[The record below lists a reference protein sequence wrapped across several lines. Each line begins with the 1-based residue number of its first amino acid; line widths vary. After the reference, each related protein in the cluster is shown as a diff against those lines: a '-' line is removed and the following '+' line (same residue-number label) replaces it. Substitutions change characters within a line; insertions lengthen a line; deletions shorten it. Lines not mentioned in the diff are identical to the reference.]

1 MANPRYWALLLAAAA
16 LPSLALPPSALYAQA
31 PSNSPSYQDMAA
43 AAKKAEAQQ
52 DKKGDATT
60 PAATVPAADPA
71 AAQAT
76 AAATPAEATAPPPAA
91 AEGAE
96 TVPATPTAPPKMERT
111 LFGKMKPVKEKPPKL
126 LPVNIVHG
134 ELTVDGLIAKAGLNF
149 QIADLKFFYIWVP
162 GLGTAIV
169 SNEPFPGAK
178 IQANALEGKVLTVNA
193 DGHQLQLAC
202 DQPLIYEKNSKAKP
216 KPISMFVAVDRSFDK
231 GSAYPE
237 FGYGTVQKAP
247 YAWPGTLV
255 DQHPNA
261 NAPTLPSNLRQ
272 KTETVKTC
280 KKNEDGTQGE
290 CKTVEVPLVLGKPGK
305 TS

>member
-1 MANPRYWALLLAAAA
+1 
-16 LPSLALPPSALYAQA
+16 
-31 PSNSPSYQDMAA
+31 
-43 AAKKAEAQQ
+43 
-52 DKKGDATT
+52 
-60 PAATVPAADPA
+60 
-71 AAQAT
+71 
-76 AAATPAEATAPPPAA
+76 
-91 AEGAE
+91 
-96 TVPATPTAPPKMERT
+96 MERT
-111 LFGKMKPVKEKPPKL
+111 IFGKMKPVKEKPPKL

-162 GLGTAIV
+162 GLGTAII
-169 SNEPFPGAK
+169 SNEPFPGGK
-178 IQANALEGKVLTVNA
+178 IQVNALDGKILTVDA

-202 DQPLIYEKNSKAKP
+202 DQPLINGKEHKP
-216 KPISMFVAVDRSFDK
+216 KPISMFVSIDRSFDK

-237 FGYGTVQKAP
+237 FGYGTVLKAP

-255 DQHPNA
+255 DLHPSDK
-261 NAPTLPSNLRQ
+261 APPLPSNLRQ

>member
-1 MANPRYWALLLAAAA
+1 MANPRSWALLLAAVVLPFFA
-16 LPSLALPPSALYAQA
+16 LQPAALYAQA
-31 PSNSPSYQDMAA
+31 PGTTT
-43 AAKKAEAQQ
+43 AQ
-52 DKKGDATT
+52 
-60 PAATVPAADPA
+60 PPADPA
-71 AAQAT
+71 ATQSAP
-76 AAATPAEATAPPPAA
+76 AATPVTPPAQTAAPAAA
-91 AEGAE
+91 AEGTAPAD
-96 TVPATPTAPPKMERT
+96 VPATATAKPKMERT
-111 LFGKMKPVKEKPPKL
+111 IFGKMKPVKEKPPKL

-178 IQANALEGKVLTVNA
+178 IQVNALDGKVLTVDA

-202 DQPLIYEKNSKAKP
+202 DQPLLNDKRPKP
-216 KPISMFVAVDRSFDK
+216 KPISMFVSVDRSFDK

-237 FGYGTVQKAP
+237 FGYGTVLKAP
-247 YAWPGTLV
+247 YSWPGTLV
-255 DQHPNA
+255 DLRPGDK
-261 NAPTLPSNLRQ
+261 APPLPPNLRQ

-280 KKNEDGTQGE
+280 KKNEDGTQGD

>member
-1 MANPRYWALLLAAAA
+1 
-16 LPSLALPPSALYAQA
+16 
-31 PSNSPSYQDMAA
+31 
-43 AAKKAEAQQ
+43 
-52 DKKGDATT
+52 
-60 PAATVPAADPA
+60 
-71 AAQAT
+71 
-76 AAATPAEATAPPPAA
+76 
-91 AEGAE
+91 
-96 TVPATPTAPPKMERT
+96 MERT

-169 SNEPFPGAK
+169 SNQPFPGAK

-202 DQPLIYEKNSKAKP
+202 DQPLIYEKNTKAKP
-216 KPISMFVAVDRSFDK
+216 KPISMFVAVDRSFDR

-237 FGYGTVQKAP
+237 FGYGTVVKAP
-247 YAWPGTLV
+247 YTWPGTLV

-261 NAPTLPSNLRQ
+261 NAPALPSNLRQ

-280 KKNEDGTQGE
+280 KKNDDGTQGE

>member
-1 MANPRYWALLLAAAA
+1 
-16 LPSLALPPSALYAQA
+16 LPLQAQA
-31 PSNSPSYQDMAA
+31 P
-43 AAKKAEAQQ
+43 
-52 DKKGDATT
+52 
-60 PAATVPAADPA
+60 
-71 AAQAT
+71 
-76 AAATPAEATAPPPAA
+76 AATPAPAAPAATPATPAQTAPPAA
-91 AEGAE
+91 AEGTE
-96 TVPATPTAPPKMERT
+96 TDAPATATPKPKMERT
-111 LFGKMKPVKEKPPKL
+111 IFGKMKPVKEKPPKL

-162 GLGTAIV
+162 GLGTAII
-169 SNEPFPGAK
+169 SNEPFPGGK
-178 IQANALEGKVLTVNA
+178 IQVNALDGKILTVDA

-202 DQPLIYEKNSKAKP
+202 DQPLINGKEHKP
-216 KPISMFVAVDRSFDK
+216 KPISMFVSIDRSFDK

-237 FGYGTVQKAP
+237 FGYGTVLKAP

-255 DQHPNA
+255 DLHPSDK
-261 NAPTLPSNLRQ
+261 APPLPSNLRQ